1 MDLRGSNGISNVKKN
16 SVKYQ
21 GTNGKVII
29 TGIANGTEIVLFSI
43 TGTKIGNT
51 TAVGDE
57 AIIETGLKLG
67 DIIIVKIGVTCF
79 KIVMR

>member
-1 MDLRGSNGISNVKKN
+1 MVRPPYWQVFANPKSTVHKIPFAVTLIGN
-16 SVKYQ
+16 SIWAKD
-21 GTNGKVII
+21 
-29 TGIANGTEIVLFSI
+29 
-43 TGTKIGNT
+43 NT